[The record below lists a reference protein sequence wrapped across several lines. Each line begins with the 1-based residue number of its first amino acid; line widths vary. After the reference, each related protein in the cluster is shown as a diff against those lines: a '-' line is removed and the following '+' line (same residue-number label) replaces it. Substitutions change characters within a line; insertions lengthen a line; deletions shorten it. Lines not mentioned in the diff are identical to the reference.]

1 MRRLTSV
8 PGVKSG
14 SILEPGIYPGFF
26 TQDRGA
32 EEHTGTIRDLGDEER
47 VPKAARKR
55 GWYIIYWEF

>member
-1 MRRLTSV
+1 M
-8 PGVKSG
+8 KSG